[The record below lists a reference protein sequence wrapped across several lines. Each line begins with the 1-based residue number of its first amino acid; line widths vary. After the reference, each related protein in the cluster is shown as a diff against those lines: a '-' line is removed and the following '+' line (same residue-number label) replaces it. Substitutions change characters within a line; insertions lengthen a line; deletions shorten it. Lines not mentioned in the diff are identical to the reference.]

1 MEIRYMKRENENG
14 QEERFYPVTHAKAI
28 VYGEDDKAI
37 LNNLEAHLDDTNNP
51 HGIDCDTIGAAS
63 KDYVDNALAGVSVTL
78 ESMGVAA
85 TATEL
90 NYVDGVTSNIQAQ
103 LNNKVNTSDLGD
115 QVTFTLSGT
124 TLTITSK

>member
-1 MEIRYMKRENENG
+1 MESRWMRRKNDNG
-14 QEERFYPVTHAKAI
+14 EEEKFYPITHAKAV
-28 VYGEDDKAI
+28 VYGDDGDITFEDVENHLNDK
-37 LNNLEAHLDDTNNP
+37 NNP
-51 HGIDCDTIGAAS
+51 HGVDCETIGAAS

-78 ESMGVAA
+78 ESMGVTA
-85 TATEL
+85 TANEL

-103 LNNKVNTSDLGD
+103 LNAKANASALGD

>member
-1 MEIRYMKRENENG
+1 MEIRYLKRENESG

-28 VYGEDDKAI
+28 VYGDDDKAI
-37 LNNLEAHLDDTNNP
+37 FDNIETHLNDTNNP
-51 HGIDCDTIGAAS
+51 HGVDCETIGAAS

-78 ESMGVAA
+78 ESMGVTA

-103 LNNKVNTSDLGD
+103 LNAKANASALGD

>member
-1 MEIRYMKRENENG
+1 MEIRYMKRLNENG
-14 QEERFYPVTHAKAI
+14 QEERFYPITHAKAI
-28 VYGEDDKAI
+28 VYSDDDKNI
-37 LNNLEAHLDDTNNP
+37 FDNIETHLNDTNNP
-51 HGIDCDTIGAAS
+51 HGINCETIGAAS

-78 ESMGVAA
+78 ESMGVTA

-90 NYVDGVTSNIQAQ
+90 NYVDGVTSNIQTQ
-103 LNNKVNTSDLGD
+103 LNAKANASALGD

>member
-1 MEIRYMKRENENG
+1 MKAQYLNRYNEETK
-14 QEERFYPVTHAKAI
+14 QTEQFYPIPHANA
-28 VYGEDDKAI
+28 V
-37 LNNLEAHLDDTNNP
+37 
-51 HGIDCDTIGAAS
+51 IGAAS

-78 ESMGVAA
+78 ESMGVTA

-103 LNNKVNTSDLGD
+103 LNAKANASALGD